1 MSSLHYLENMPFCPS
16 PNWVPGRHC
25 LPKDWSKTPWGG
37 ERGRRK
43 FRKVVSPPPLR
54 RHCRRRR
61 WGGRESG
68 RSATRLCTPPPRRE
82 GEGEAERRTRTRSSA
97 NRRVDAARGAVR
109 SFVRFFF
116 HLRRRRRCAKTCRGV
131 RPLGGRADMRRRRA
145 RHGLMCVW
153 RRRRRRPSSRAAL
166 CPPDGRRRPRPAG
179 PSARSAEASL
189 QNSRP
194 SVRRRSRLLACRSV
208 FAELASL
215 TPSLQLQR
223 HGWRPTRCCSLSS
236 L

>member
-145 RHGLMCVW
+145 RATDLCVSGAAAAADRVRVLHFVRQTDGGGPDRPARPPA
-153 RRRRRRPSSRAAL
+153 RRRQACKILDRPCAVVPASSRVGPFL
-166 CPPDGRRRPRPAG
+166 PSWPPLLPRYSYSDMDGGRPG
-179 PSARSAEASL
+179 
-189 QNSRP
+189 
-194 SVRRRSRLLACRSV
+194 VV
-208 FAELASL
+208 V
-215 TPSLQLQR
+215 
-223 HGWRPTRCCSLSS
+223 
-236 L
+236 